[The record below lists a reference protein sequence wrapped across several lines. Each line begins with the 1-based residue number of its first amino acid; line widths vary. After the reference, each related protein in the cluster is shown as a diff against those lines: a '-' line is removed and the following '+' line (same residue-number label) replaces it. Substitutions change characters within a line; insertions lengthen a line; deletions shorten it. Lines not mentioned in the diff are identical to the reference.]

1 MCDID
6 LYEMNEFLKRY
17 NQHFQ
22 EFSLRFER
30 FKEIREQYQQTRDK
44 KLLTDFHCYMDMLIV
59 QIRSFCL
66 EGDSLNRKNYTVQ
79 HFLCKFGRSDLADK
93 INDFLDQPLYG
104 NKDED
109 DSYLSI
115 RKSIKFASDK
125 YICHHDKLSNFEF
138 SQIDF
143 ILAHLSNPCF
153 SNNLDAIISEI
164 SECLLEAHKQ
174 FLCHALQTSKKD

>member
-1 MCDID
+1 
-6 LYEMNEFLKRY
+6 MNEFLKRY

-104 NKDED
+104 NKGED
-109 DSYLSI
+109 DSYWSI

-125 YICHHDKLSNFEF
+125 YICHHDKLSHSEF
-138 SQIDF
+138 LRLDF
-143 ILAHLSNPCF
+143 ILVELSNPYF
-153 SNNLDAIISEI
+153 SNNLDTIINEI
-164 SECLLEAHKQ
+164 SECLLEAYKQ

>member
-1 MCDID
+1 
-6 LYEMNEFLKRY
+6 MNEFLKRY

-44 KLLTDFHCYMDMLIV
+44 KLLTDFRCYMDMLIV

-93 INDFLDQPLYG
+93 LNNFLDQPLYG
-104 NKDED
+104 NKGED
-109 DSYLSI
+109 DSYWSI

-125 YICHHDKLSNFEF
+125 YICHHDKLSHSEF
-138 SQIDF
+138 LRLDF
-143 ILAHLSNPCF
+143 ILVELSNPYF
-153 SNNLDAIISEI
+153 SNNLDTIINEI
-164 SECLLEAHKQ
+164 SEYLLEAYKQ